1 MPPRMGA
8 WQPRRLRYGVV
19 LGAWLVVA
27 AAWGAPAYR
36 LVLPK
41 GFPQPRIPA
50 DNPLT
55 AEKVRLGRHLFYD
68 KRMSGNGTR
77 SCATCHRQEL
87 AFTDGRAQAVG
98 ATGQTL
104 PRGAMSL
111 VNAAYS
117 GTLTWSNPNIRT
129 LEQLFGTDPLEL
141 GVVKEDLLRLIR
153 SDRIYRALF
162 RRAFPGEANPYRLAN
177 VAKALASFERAII
190 SGGSPY
196 DRFHFGGDA
205 NAITEAAKR
214 GEILFFL
221 DYGGPSCFRCHGGF
235 NFSDAVDFV
244 GKARAPAEFHNTGLY
259 NVAGPFSYPMPN
271 VGLYLH
277 TKKPGD
283 VGKFKAPTL
292 RNIALTAPYMHDGS
306 IATLGEV
313 VDHYAAGGRAGR
325 ENAGKDALVHGF
337 LMTAQNRADLVAF
350 LESLTDEG
358 VVRDPRFGNPWQ
370 KEMSPSFARIGKLK
384 HAPPRMD
391 RPGGLSYREF
401 R

>member
-1 MPPRMGA
+1 MVMRIGKRARGGGNQP
-8 WQPRRLRYGVV
+8 PRRLATCPTLRLATCPTLMAVV
-19 LGAWLVVA
+19 LVV
-27 AAWGAPAYR
+27 AAWGAPGYR

-41 GFPQPRIPA
+41 GFPPPTIPA

-55 AEKVRLGRHLFYD
+55 AEKVRLGRYLFYD
-68 KRMSGNGTR
+68 KRMSVNGTR
-77 SCATCHRQEL
+77 SCASCHRQEL

-98 ATGQTL
+98 ATGQPL

-162 RRAFPGEANPYRLAN
+162 RRAFPGEADPYRLAN

-259 NVAGPFSYPMPN
+259 NVVGPFSYPMPN
-271 VGLYLH
+271 VGLY
-277 TKKPGD
+277 
-283 VGKFKAPTL
+283 
-292 RNIALTAPYMHDGS
+292 
-306 IATLGEV
+306 
-313 VDHYAAGGRAGR
+313 
-325 ENAGKDALVHGF
+325 
-337 LMTAQNRADLVAF
+337 
-350 LESLTDEG
+350 
-358 VVRDPRFGNPWQ
+358 
-370 KEMSPSFARIGKLK
+370 
-384 HAPPRMD
+384 
-391 RPGGLSYREF
+391 
-401 R
+401 